1 MPLHDS
7 LTVLLA
13 AARNRA
19 FGHVAIREALLAASV
34 GLGVAAVAL
43 LAGTAHIGL
52 YWIPVV
58 ALVTLAVRLFVEHRR
73 RPSAY
78 VLAQKMDARMKLA
91 DTLSTAAYFAEPEAS
106 AHVDAALRELQR
118 ARAEQA
124 ARGVDLQQAMP
135 LRRPVTLYPA
145 AMMALVVLGVLLLR
159 VTATGSFD
167 TRASLV
173 EGPLQSL
180 LKSSEKQL
188 RGGKKPGEG
197 DEPANGD
204 ETTKDLDKN
213 RDYAGEPEVQAAES
227 PENPETADEQKGS
240 QQKGDSKGDTSKAD
254 APDAQNPPNS
264 QDASDQGKDQDGQQ
278 QESLLDKLKDA
289 VSDMM
294 GKSKPNGKQQQ
305 KTAQKGKK
313 GDQQKGDDQEK
324 SDADDKNPGDNAD
337 SENHNKGNEM
347 DASGSSAEGQKDD
360 NEHSGVGSQEG
371 DKSARQAEAAKAMGK
386 ISELFGKRAENVKGD
401 MMIEVGSTR
410 QQLKT
415 PLAQRNASH
424 AESGGEIHRDQVPL
438 EYEPFVQRY
447 FDQIRAEAGRATPPA
462 KTVSP
467 AAK

>member
-1 MPLHDS
+1 MPLQDS
-7 LTVLLA
+7 LTELLS
-13 AARNRA
+13 AARSRA
-19 FGHVAIREALLAASV
+19 FGHVAIREALLAVAV

-52 YWIPVV
+52 IWIPVV
-58 ALVTLAVRLFVEHRR
+58 ALVTLAVRLFVEHRK

-78 VLAQKMDARMKLA
+78 VLAQSMDARMKLA

-106 AHVDAALRELQR
+106 AHVDPALRELQR

-124 ARGVDLQQAMP
+124 ARGVNLQQAMP

-145 AMMALVVLGVLLLR
+145 ATMALVVLGVLLLR

-197 DEPANGD
+197 DEPADGQD
-204 ETTKDLDKN
+204 TAKDLDKN
-213 RDYAGEPEVQAAES
+213 RDYAGEPEAQAEEA
-227 PENPETADEQKGS
+227 PENPETADEQKGN

-264 QDASDQGKDQDGQQ
+264 QEASDQGKEQDGQQ

-294 GKSKPNGKQQQ
+294 GKSKPNGKQQ

-424 AESGGEIHRDQVPL
+424 TESGGEIHRDQVPL

-447 FDQIRAEAGRATPPA
+447 FDQIRAEAGRATPPT
-462 KTVSP
+462 KTATP